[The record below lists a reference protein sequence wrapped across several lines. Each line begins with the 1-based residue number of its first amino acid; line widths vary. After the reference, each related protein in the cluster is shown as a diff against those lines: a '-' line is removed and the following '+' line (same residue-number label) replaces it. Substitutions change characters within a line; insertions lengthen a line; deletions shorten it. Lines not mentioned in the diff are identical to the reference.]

1 MAGEK
6 TTPLATETVQS
17 EVSKGADETSRLPER
32 IARYS
37 KAKKRAASM
46 SRFIARKGNE
56 AGGSRRESLN
66 KLANTIDG
74 CANYLLFK
82 NYFTVGKV
90 RLTKASFCK
99 KHKLCPMCAIRR
111 SAKHVK
117 SYMDRYELILKENP
131 DYTLVM
137 VTLTVKNGND
147 LRERYEHLERS
158 FRLYQ
163 SRRRNYFKRYQGF
176 NELCKLHGAV
186 YSYEITNKGNGW
198 HPHIHVLALISKG
211 EEVNQ
216 KQLSKEWL
224 DITKDSKIVDA
235 RPVYGEISRGFIEV
249 LKYAMKFSDLTLELN
264 FEAYDTLLGKKMLG
278 SFGAFR
284 GVKIPQCYADEE
296 LEKLPYFE
304 VLYQY
309 FDKCGYS
316 ITETGFLTRES
327 REELEP
333 AY

>member
-6 TTPLATETVQS
+6 TTPLDTESVES
-17 EVSKGADETSRLPER
+17 EVSRGADETSRLPER
-32 IARYS
+32 IARYG
-37 KAKKRAASM
+37 KAKKRAVSM
-46 SRFIARKGNE
+46 SRFIASKGDE
-56 AGGSRRESLN
+56 TIGSRADHLK

-111 SAKHVK
+111 SAKQVK
-117 SYMDRYELILKENP
+117 SYIDRYELIQKEHP
-131 DYTLVM
+131 ELTLIM
-137 VTLTVKNGND
+137 VTLTVKNGED
-147 LRERYEHLERS
+147 LRERYDHLEKS

-163 SRRRNYFKRYQGF
+163 SRRRNYFKRFQGF

-211 EEVNQ
+211 EMVDN
-216 KQLSKEWL
+216 KILSKEWL
-224 DITKDSKIVDA
+224 SITGDSKIVDV

-249 LKYAMKFSDLTLELN
+249 LKYALKFSDLSLELN
-264 FEAYDTLLGKKMLG
+264 FHAFDILLGKKMLG
-278 SFGAFR
+278 SFGLFR
-284 GVKIPQCYADEE
+284 GVKIPQSFVDED
-296 LEKLPYFE
+296 LDKLPYFE
-304 VLYQY
+304 ILYQY
-309 FDKCGYS
+309 FDKSGYS
-316 ITETGFLTRES
+316 ITDTGILTREK
-327 REELEP
+327 RLEP
-333 AY
+333 ETV